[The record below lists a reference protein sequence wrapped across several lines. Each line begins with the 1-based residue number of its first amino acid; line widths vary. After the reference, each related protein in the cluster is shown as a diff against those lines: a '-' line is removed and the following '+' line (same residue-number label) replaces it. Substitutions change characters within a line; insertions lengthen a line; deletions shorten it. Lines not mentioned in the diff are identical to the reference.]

1 MPRVPRKPRTR
12 PAMEVVP
19 PRAGAPARGA
29 DDGGFRGEL
38 GGLAAR
44 RTLQAGLR
52 CGGLAVTRGDTPSK
66 KNSKR
71 IFASRSSGRAIVLP
85 SVAHE
90 SWKSGN
96 VWDGVRL
103 IKTPLFSPTGIA
115 AIAID
120 LWQSTARTGDCT
132 NKAESV
138 LDLLVDTAI
147 IADDNWREVPMV
159 CVAYN
164 GVDRENPRAE
174 VTFFYA

>member
-1 MPRVPRKPRTR
+1 MPRMPRKPRPR
-12 PAMEVVP
+12 PAMAVVP
-19 PRAGAPARGA
+19 PRAGAAPRSA
-29 DDGGFRGEL
+29 DDASSAGRPGGC
-38 GGLAAR
+38 AAR
-44 RTLQAGLR
+44 RMLQAGLR
-52 CGGLAVTRGDTPSK
+52 FGGLAATRGDTPSK

-90 SWKSGN
+90 SWKSDN
-96 VWDGVRL
+96 AWDGVRL
-103 IKTPLFSPTGIA
+103 IKTPLFSATGIA